1 MAKVTVALPGGG
13 DSVSAASL
21 ASALSFGSGGSAG
34 AHIGALSTRRALI
47 RAVASA
53 ADGTR
58 YFVWDDDDNPL
69 NNIGGLSGIDGLR
82 SACAEFGL
90 RAVRITSAE
99 TVDLTLRPLLQN
111 AGYDLSRGSGVP
123 LAMDY
128 SADNTYSSLDD
139 ASIAV
144 TDILASLHESFGYTG
159 DHQTDQTSD
168 KQHLAGFGWAAS
180 ETDVGVEDWGF
191 QHPMQALICSDQP
204 PAPLVPPAAVAQCPP
219 GRTEIENGRCVDGVM
234 YRVWDDNDDPLDDL
248 APMEQGILTL
258 RERCAE
264 LSLQAVRITS
274 AAVIDD
280 ILRPMLQK
288 AGYDLS
294 RGSGVPLAMDF
305 NMRNTYE
312 ALDDASVSVGQV
324 LSEVHQQRGYSGD
337 HTTDQTGDKQHLAGL
352 GWARSTADVGIEDWG
367 FQHPMQAL
375 ICMTPA

>member
-1 MAKVTVALPGGG
+1 MTVALPGGG

-21 ASALSFGSGGSAG
+21 ASALSFGSGGSVG
-34 AHIGALSTRRALI
+34 PHIGALSTRRALI

-159 DHQTDQTSD
+159 DHQTDQSARA
-168 KQHLAGFGWAAS
+168 LWLFVVV
-180 ETDVGVEDWGF
+180 TDSG
-191 QHPMQALICSDQP
+191 
-204 PAPLVPPAAVAQCPP
+204 PLTC
-219 GRTEIENGRCVDGVM
+219 C
-234 YRVWDDNDDPLDDL
+234 L
-248 APMEQGILTL
+248 
-258 RERCAE
+258 
-264 LSLQAVRITS
+264 
-274 AAVIDD
+274 
-280 ILRPMLQK
+280 
-288 AGYDLS
+288 LS
-294 RGSGVPLAMDF
+294 R
-305 NMRNTYE
+305 R
-312 ALDDASVSVGQV
+312 
-324 LSEVHQQRGYSGD
+324 
-337 HTTDQTGDKQHLAGL
+337 
-352 GWARSTADVGIEDWG
+352 
-367 FQHPMQAL
+367 
-375 ICMTPA
+375 